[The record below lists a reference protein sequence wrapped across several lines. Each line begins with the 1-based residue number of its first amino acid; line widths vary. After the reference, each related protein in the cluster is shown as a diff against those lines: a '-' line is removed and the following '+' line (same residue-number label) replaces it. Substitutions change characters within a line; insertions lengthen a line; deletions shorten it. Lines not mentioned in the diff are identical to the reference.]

1 MGAAIAAQVTTN
13 GHTVLWCPDGR
24 SNTSRHRATDAGL
37 DPASFGKLLADSE
50 IVLSICPPAVAE
62 EIATTVA
69 EAGYR
74 GIYVDANAI
83 SPARMHRVT
92 TRLTEAGATV
102 LDGCIFGPPPGGLP
116 PARFYLAGAESAS
129 RRVADLFTGTLAQP
143 VLLGEQSGQAS
154 ALKMAFASFQRT
166 SRTAAALAHA
176 LADDHGI
183 TEALLREAHRMSSDI
198 LANRDYLPGV
208 ADHAW
213 RWAPEMREVASTLTA
228 RQLPSDLATA
238 TATAEVP
245 ATLGRRHNRSHHRP
259 GNHPS
264 ASARPSRTA
273 TWWSHIA
280 VLTACGLPHG
290 AMWQSAVS

>member
-1 MGAAIAAQVTTN
+1 MVPRRAQR
-13 GHTVLWCPDGR
+13 HLPPPSDGR
-24 SNTSRHRATDAGL
+24 GTGPSLVR
-37 DPASFGKLLADSE
+37 KLLADSE

-154 ALKMAFASFQRT
+154 ALKMAFASFQGT

-208 ADHAW
+208 ADRAW

-238 TATAEVP
+238 TAEVLQRWADATSDHTSDP
-245 ATLGRRHNRSHHRP
+245 ATALQHLHGP
-259 GNHPS
+259 QEP
-264 ASARPSRTA
+264 
-273 TWWSHIA
+273 
-280 VLTACGLPHG
+280 PHG
-290 AMWQSAVS
+290 VM